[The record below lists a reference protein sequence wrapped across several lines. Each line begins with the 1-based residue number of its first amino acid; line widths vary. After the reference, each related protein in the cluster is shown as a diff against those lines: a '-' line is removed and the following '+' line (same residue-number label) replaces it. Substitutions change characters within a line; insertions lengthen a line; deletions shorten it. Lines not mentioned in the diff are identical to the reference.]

1 MSRKHFGTD
10 GVRGVANTNLT
21 VELALALG
29 AAAAQVFG
37 ARAELVV
44 GRDPRRSGDLL
55 EAAFTAGA
63 LSQGA
68 SVASLGVIPT
78 PGVSC
83 LVRHRN
89 AAAGIVISASHNPM
103 ADNGIKFFGPDGK
116 KLPDS
121 AERKIEAALD
131 GWASLP
137 RPSGAGVGRR
147 VEVTDA
153 LEIYGDFLLR
163 TFAPHDL
170 SGLRIVVDGANGAA
184 SSLAPALL
192 VKLGATVISLACA
205 PDGLNI
211 NEGVGSTHP
220 EPMCHAV
227 LANKADLG
235 VSFDGDAD
243 RALLSDNRGRLFDGD
258 RMLCAG
264 GMFLKS
270 VGQLPSNVVVGTVM
284 SNLGL
289 EKALGE
295 AGIRLERAAVGDR
308 YVTELLDSTGA
319 ALGGEQSG
327 HILFPH
333 LSPAGDGLLT
343 LLQMLK
349 LVIESGRSLDQWHD
363 AMKSFPQKLINVYV
377 KDKTGW
383 ETDPAI
389 TNPIRA
395 AEALLAGRGRLL
407 VRPSGTET
415 MIRVMAEAETE
426 ALVEEAVNPVAD
438 AIRKARGL

>member
-10 GVRGVANTNLT
+10 GVRGVANTHLT
-21 VELALALG
+21 IELALALG
-29 AAAAQVFG
+29 AAAARVFG
-37 ARAELVV
+37 THAELVV

-68 SVASLGVIPT
+68 DVASLGVIPT

-83 LVRHRN
+83 LTRHRK

-116 KLPDS
+116 KLPDET
-121 AERKIEAALD
+121 ERQIEAAMD
-131 GWASLP
+131 DWASQP
-137 RPSGAGVGRR
+137 RPSGAGVGKR

-153 LEIYGDFLLR
+153 LEIYGRFLQSTL
-163 TFAPHDL
+163 APHDL
-170 SGLRIVVDGANGAA
+170 HGLTLVVDGANGAA
-184 SSLAPALL
+184 SQLAPALL
-192 VKLGATVISLACA
+192 KALGATVIPLACE

-211 NEGVGSTHP
+211 NDGVGSTHP
-220 EPMCHAV
+220 EAMCAAV
-227 LANKADLG
+227 VQNGADLG

-243 RALLSDNRGRLFDGD
+243 RALLADSQGRLFDGD

-270 VGQLPSNVVVGTVM
+270 AGQLPGDVVVGTVM

-327 HILFPH
+327 HILFPQ

-363 AMKSFPQKLINVYV
+363 AMSTFPQKLVNVYV
-377 KDKTGW
+377 TDKTDW

-389 TNPIRA
+389 SQAIQA
-395 AEALLAGRGRLL
+395 AEASLAGRGRLL
-407 VRPSGTET
+407 VRPSGTEV

-426 ALVEEAVNPVAD
+426 ALVEEAVQPVAD
-438 AIRKARGL
+438 AVRKARGV